1 MLKKQPEV
9 TDLKSV
15 TECKYDRL
23 QKDYTRF
30 NMAIPGKKTKQGEGG
45 ERFENTVFK
54 KKHG

>member
-30 NMAIPGKKTKQGEGG
+30 NMAIPEKNQTKGG
-45 ERFENTVFK
+45 GRKVWEQFFL